1 MDYTS
6 KSETRRIPRSPK
18 EQLIEFLQLIFV
30 LLLFGGMVWAV
41 INIQHYD
48 GYYTDGTL

>member
-1 MDYTS
+1 MEYSDRKRTCS
-6 KSETRRIPRSPK
+6 DRSAK
-18 EQLIEFLQLIFV
+18 QQLIEFMQLIFV
-30 LLLFGGMVWAV
+30 LLLFGGMAWAV

>member
-1 MDYTS
+1 MDYCES
-6 KSETRRIPRSPK
+6 KTTCLERSPK
-18 EQLIEFLQLIFV
+18 EQLIEVIQLLFM

>member
-1 MDYTS
+1 MGKDDYKPVGSLATFE
-6 KSETRRIPRSPK
+6 SEVRDI
-18 EQLIEFLQLIFV
+18 LQLIFV
-30 LLLFGGMVWAV
+30 LLLFGGMAWAV

>member
-6 KSETRRIPRSPK
+6 KSETRRIPRSIK
-18 EQLIEFLQLIFV
+18 EELIEVLQVLFM
-30 LLLFGGMVWAV
+30 LLLFGGMVWAA